1 MTFLTS
7 EKLRILNLISLVIYF
22 LIFVSIFSTI
32 ATVVDDSFARWTFKD
47 FTEDISSSFDA
58 LPWSLWTIVLALSD
72 IVKEIVSEFVNFGH
86 NILPFAILPT
96 IISYYCANRGRKNG
110 IRTERDVW
118 IRWYE
123 KQKNDDGHGGTNT
136 LPILSGSIKVNSHLK
151 RVYNTVKY
159 IVRTPILLV
168 RHFLYHLIA
177 FTILILIRSIISSF
191 SIDLINLLV
200 ISILST
206 ICTIASTYIEA
217 NSIING
223 AKSERHVWTKW
234 YFVNSKYISQEK
246 HHHEPPKSVDIH
258 LYTLLKNHIS
268 TLNLILRQPISIILH
283 FSFWI
288 ISCHFIYSLSLGYW
302 LSLKPDRISRLLMEY
317 SISAIVFTLIIS
329 YRKAIG
335 RQRGKAIEQER
346 WVNEYLDNF
355 QGVSTNIVKKAKNS
369 IWDLYDQFFL
379 TLQDSVIAIFRKP
392 QILVCHFAGWI
403 CTLILLYGFTDW
415 LLLERHDNFVQLLV
429 VVILTFITS
438 ILETQQETIGMIH
451 ERQEWTAWYHRL
463 IEVKNEDL
471 PFTELPP
478 IIN

>member
-7 EKLRILNLISLVIYF
+7 EKFRILNLISLVIYF
-22 LIFVSIFSTI
+22 LIFVSIFTTI

-47 FTEDISSSFDA
+47 ITEDISRSFDA

-72 IVKEIVSEFVNFGH
+72 IVEEIVSEFVNNGH
-86 NILPFAILPT
+86 YIVPFAISPT
-96 IISYYCANRGRKNG
+96 LISYYCANRGRKNG

-123 KQKNDDGHGGTNT
+123 KQKNDGGHGGTNT
-136 LPILSGSIKVNSHLK
+136 LPTLSASILVNSHLK
-151 RVYNTVKY
+151 RIYDTVKY
-159 IVRTPILLV
+159 IVRTPILFV
-168 RHFLYHLIA
+168 RHFLYHQIA
-177 FTILILIRSIISSF
+177 FTILVIIRSIIPYF
-191 SIDLINLLV
+191 SIGLIDLVI

-206 ICTIASTYIEA
+206 ICAAVSTFIEA
-217 NSIING
+217 NGVISG
-223 AKSERHVWTKW
+223 TKSERHVWTKW
-234 YFVNSKYISQEK
+234 YFVNSKHISQVK
-246 HHHEPPKSVDIH
+246 QLPEPPNSILSNFRSIFKKLKSI
-258 LYTLLKNHIS
+258 
-268 TLNLILRQPISIILH
+268 LILIFRQPISIILH

-288 ISCHFIYSLSLGYW
+288 ISSHLFYSLSLGYW
-302 LSLKPDRISRLLMEY
+302 FSLKPDRISRLLMEY

-335 RQRGKAIEQER
+335 RQRGKAIEQEK
-346 WVNEYLDNF
+346 WVNEYSDNL
-355 QGVSTNIVKKAKNS
+355 QGVSTKIVKNGKHS
-369 IWDLYDQFFL
+369 TWDSYDLYFL
-379 TLQDSVIAIFRKP
+379 TLQESVIAIFRKP

-403 CTLILLYGFTDW
+403 CTLTLLYGFTDW

-438 ILETQQETIGMIH
+438 ILETQQEIIGMIH
-451 ERQEWTAWYHRL
+451 QKQEWTDWYHRL

-471 PFTELPP
+471 PFSELPP